1 MVFFLV
7 FKFLIKTFKNNF
19 LRVFIVKN
27 KQKIIRIELG
37 HNRFIEFNSSGI
49 KRSLNQLNQRIE

>member
-37 HNRFIEFNSSGI
+37 HNRFIEFNSSGS
-49 KRSLNQLNQRIE
+49 KRSLNQLN